1 MVRMSM
7 MLLGAGSLALAACA
21 QGEETTTQLANE
33 TGSGAV
39 AAVNEP
45 ASIAPETP
53 MPSASAVAAASTPK
67 LPPPTVKAA
76 PPAKASSPAKAAPKP
91 SQKSEPSPPAMQEC
105 LPEHREMGHC

>member
-21 QGEETTTQLANE
+21 QGEETTAQLADE
-33 TGSGAV
+33 TSSGAA

-53 MPSASAVAAASTPK
+53 MPSPGAVAATSAPK
-67 LPPPTVKAA
+67 LPSPTAKAA
-76 PPAKASSPAKAAPKP
+76 PPAKAPPPAKAAPKP
-91 SQKSEPSPPAMQEC
+91 SPKSEPSPPAMQEC